1 MDAKIRLYVRNQLCE
16 ALIISLE
23 RNQANYLFAVMRQAI
38 GKQILIFN
46 NCDGEWLAE
55 IIDGNKRFVKLKCL
69 TKIRPSTVPPNVWLY
84 FSPIKKSRTDFI
96 VEKATELGV
105 AEIFPTRSEYTNSER
120 INRDRLQAHAIEA
133 AEQCGGTYVPKVHKI
148 CKLIDTLE
156 KWPNDRKIFFCNE
169 DNLKPTGNLSELP
182 KGAWAIFIGPEGG
195 FSKKEKNHFMKH
207 PKTFSVSLGPRIL
220 RADTAAISALTLWQS
235 HLGDWTENFN

>member
-16 ALIISLE
+16 AQIISLE
-23 RNQANYLFAVMRQAI
+23 RNQANYLFAVMRKKV
-38 GKQILIFN
+38 GDQILIFS

-55 IIDGNKRFVKLKCL
+55 IISGNKRIVQLKCL
-69 TKIRPSTVPPNVWLY
+69 NKTRPSLAPPDVWLF

-105 AEIFPTRSEYTNSER
+105 SEVFPTQSEFTNSER
-120 INRDRLQAHAIEA
+120 INQDRLQAHAIEA
-133 AEQCGGTYVPKVHKI
+133 AEQCGGTYVPKVHTI

-156 KWPNDRKIFFCNE
+156 KWPKDRNIFFCNE
-169 DNLKPTGNLSELP
+169 DNLKPTRELSDLP

-195 FSKKEKNHFMKH
+195 FSKSEKNLFLRN
-207 PKTFSVSLGPRIL
+207 PKTFSMSLGPRIL
-220 RADTAAISALTLWQS
+220 RADTAAVAALTLWQS
-235 HLGDWTENFN
+235 NFGDWPKK